1 MSDADTTFRVIYR
14 SHSRI
19 PQESRETVL
28 ADIFDV
34 ARSNNKKAG
43 VTGALLVTD
52 HWFVQAL
59 EGDEATVTALYRRI
73 SEDDRHEKVSIVES
87 GAVDAQVFSRWS
99 MAQVS
104 KSGRADIPL
113 HDVGG
118 RIHPASRSALTASQ
132 AAMLKQMRN
141 IIGADVV

>member
-1 MSDADTTFRVIYR
+1 MPDADTTFRLIYR
-14 SHSRI
+14 SHSTI
-19 PQESRETVL
+19 PKESRVTVL
-28 ADIFDV
+28 ASIFDV

-43 VTGALLVTD
+43 ITGALLVTD

-59 EGDEATVTALYRRI
+59 EGDEATVTALYQRI
-73 SEDDRHEKVSIVES
+73 SEDTRHDQVAIVES
-87 GAVDAQVFSRWS
+87 GTVDARAFSRWS

-118 RIHPASRSALTASQ
+118 RIHSAAGRPLTASES
-132 AAMLKQMRN
+132 AMLKQMRN
-141 IIGADVV
+141 IIGADAV